1 MSSSTPA
8 DHLARQQALDP
19 EQSFAVSAPAGS
31 GKTGLLTQ
39 RVLKLL
45 QRCEHPE
52 EVLCITFTR
61 KAAFEM
67 SERIL
72 GALEFAAQQPKP
84 DAEHEQLSW
93 QLARDVLAR
102 DAENNWQLLS
112 NPSRLRIQ
120 TIDGLCRS
128 ISKQLPLS
136 SGLGALPDTLE
147 LPEQAY
153 AQAVGEFLQV
163 LKTDQPARDHL
174 LILLRH
180 LDNNIDRLESLLTS
194 LLARRE
200 QWMPHLLGV
209 RHSNAK
215 QALENTLSQLYR
227 EHLDQ
232 CIELLAPFASDLALA
247 ADFAGS
253 NLAQSNPDNPIA
265 ACAGITALPSNSPEE
280 HQQWLSVLE
289 LLLTKK
295 HLWRGRLTKNE
306 GFPSDGDKAAKA
318 LVKLRK
324 GELLELIGSLGEQ
337 PGLLELLEQLRG
349 LPPVHYS
356 DSQWQLLDSLTYL
369 LPQLAAYL
377 RLSFQALGATDFNE
391 VTQAAL
397 QALGS
402 SDEPGEALLK
412 LDYSIKHILV
422 DEFQD
427 TASPQMALL
436 QKLTTGWEPGD
447 GRTLFIVGD
456 GMQSCYG
463 FRDANVGLFLE
474 AHAHGIGD
482 IALNSLQLNVNFR
495 SQAGVVNWV
504 NQTFDGAYPKQDD
517 ISRGAVKYSSS
528 KAFKPELNI
537 DAVNCYACVADEDDE
552 RATLSA
558 RHAEADKVVAIIR
571 DAQQTRPDDNIA
583 VLVRSRPH
591 LKFILQKLSEANL
604 SWQATEIDALMSRMA
619 IVDLL
624 SITKALDAPGNRIAW
639 LSFLR
644 SPLIGLSLGD
654 LHALTQFGRSAEHS
668 DWPLIW
674 EQLQHYQ
681 ANDRISDSGR
691 KILDR
696 CVPILQA
703 SWQERRRKS
712 LRTSIQGLWLSLGGP
727 AALTDPSDLENCHSF
742 FELIER
748 HDRGGTIE
756 RWPNFEQAVKRLY
769 AMPAANGNDKLQVM
783 TIHKSKGLEF
793 DTVIIPG
800 LDKPPRQDDKEL
812 LLWQERIDTSGEAH
826 LLLGPLAP
834 AGEDADPLYRYL
846 RSESQRKDTLEST
859 RLLYVGCTRAIKQLH
874 LLGALKQKDGKLKAP
889 TDKSLLARIWPAFA
903 EQCKNIEATKSTV
916 TQPDNISADTNN
928 TISHSCQAIARL
940 APEWRMPQLAPNN
953 LLQDYR
959 GNYASD
965 TINSD
970 DLLENPLNHPQG
982 ETDEALIARHTG
994 TVIHSTLEQLCI
1006 DGIASWTPQRIERQR
1021 SFWRVQLLQLGVPGA
1036 SVADACA
1043 RIAKHIHSAVCDS
1056 ASNWIF
1062 DASLEQSACELS
1074 LLHKGREF
1082 IIDRTFVRDGNR
1094 WIIDYKSSEPNLGES
1109 LEAFLERES
1118 NAYRAQLQDYAQA
1131 IAATENAIAHTYLYF
1146 PVLKCLHKVDF
1157 AVPKMQ

>member
-1 MSSSTPA
+1 MSSASNQLASQPA
-8 DHLARQQALDP
+8 DHLARAQALDP

-67 SERIL
+67 SERII

-102 DAENNWQLLS
+102 DAELNWQLLS

-128 ISKQLPLS
+128 IAKQLPLS
-136 SGLGALPDTLE
+136 SGLGALPDTLD

-153 AQAVGEFLQV
+153 AQAVSEFLQV
-163 LKTDQPARDHL
+163 LKTDSPAREHL
-174 LILLRH
+174 LLLLKH
-180 LDNNIDRLESLLTS
+180 LDNNIDLLESLLIS

-200 QWMPHLLGV
+200 QWMPHLLGA
-209 RHSNAK
+209 RHHNARD
-215 QALENTLSQLYR
+215 ALEGALSQLYR

-232 CIELLAPFASDLALA
+232 CIEMLAPFASDLALA

-265 ACAGITALPSNSPEE
+265 ACAGITGLPSNAPED
-280 HQQWLSVLE
+280 HNQWLSVLE

-295 HLWRGRLTKNE
+295 HQWRGRLSKNE
-306 GFPSDGDKAAKA
+306 GYPSDGDKTAKA

-324 GELLELIGSLGEQ
+324 DELLALIGHLSEQ
-337 PGLLELLEQLRG
+337 PGLLEHLEQVRD
-349 LPPVHYS
+349 LPPTHYS

-377 RLSFQALGATDFNE
+377 RLSFQQLGATDFSE

-397 QALGS
+397 LALGS

-436 QKLTTGWEPGD
+436 QKLTAGWEPGD

-474 AHAHGIGD
+474 AHSHGIGD

-495 SQAGVVNWV
+495 SQAGVVDWV
-504 NQTFDGAYPKQDD
+504 NETFHSAYPEQDD
-517 ISRGAVKYSSS
+517 ISRGAVKYSPS
-528 KAFKPELNI
+528 KAFKALLDI
-537 DAVNCYACVADEDDE
+537 DAVTCYACVADEGDE
-552 RATLSA
+552 QAALSS
-558 RHAEADKVVAIIR
+558 RHAEADKVVEIIR
-571 DAQQTRPDDNIA
+571 ASQQARPDDKIA

-591 LKFILQKLSEANL
+591 LKFILQKLTEAEL
-604 SWQATEIDALMSRMA
+604 SWQATEIDALISRMA
-619 IVDLL
+619 IVDLQ
-624 SITKALDAPGNRIAW
+624 SMTQALDSPANRIAW
-639 LSFLR
+639 LALLR
-644 SPLIGLSLGD
+644 SPLIGLSLDD
-654 LHALTQFGRSAEHS
+654 LHALSHFKRSADDKH
-668 DWPLIW
+668 WPLIW
-674 EQLQHYQ
+674 QQLQRYQ
-681 ANDRISDSGR
+681 ENPQISDRGR
-691 KILDR
+691 RILDR
-696 CVPILQA
+696 CMPMLN
-703 SWQERRRKS
+703 SHYQERRRKS
-712 LRTSIQGLWLSLGGP
+712 LRASIQGLWLSLGGP
-727 AALTDPSDLENCHSF
+727 AALIEPADLDNCHSF
-742 FELIER
+742 FDLLDR
-748 HDRGGTIE
+748 HDRGGNIE
-756 RWPNFEQAVKRLY
+756 CWPKFEQAVKRLY

-793 DTVIIPG
+793 ETVIIPG
-800 LDKPPRQDDKEL
+800 LDKSPRQDDKEL
-812 LLWQERIDTSGEAH
+812 LLWQERLDAHGEAQ

-846 RSESQRKDTLEST
+846 RAEAQRKDTLEST

-874 LLGALKQKDGKLKAP
+874 LLGAIKEKDETLKAP
-889 TDKSLLARIWPAFA
+889 ASKSLLARIWPTFA
-903 EQCKNIEATKSTV
+903 QQCHTVAARQQTIAATGTAKAH
-916 TQPDNISADTNN
+916 SA
-928 TISHSCQAIARL
+928 QAIARL
-940 APEWRMPQLAPNN
+940 VPSWQMPVLPANN
-953 LLQDYR
+953 ILQDYR
-959 GNYASD
+959 GNFARDIASGD
-965 TINSD
+965 EHD
-970 DLLENPLNHPQG
+970 NPLNHP
-982 ETDEALIARHTG
+982 ERESDEALCARHTG
-994 TVIHSTLEQLCI
+994 TVIHSALEQLCY
-1006 DGIASWTPQRIERQR
+1006 DGIDVWTPDRIERQR
-1021 SFWRVQLLQLGVPGA
+1021 PFWRAQLLQLGVAGTFID
-1036 SVADACA
+1036 SACS
-1043 RIAKHIHSAVCDS
+1043 RIASQVHSAATDS

-1062 DASLEQSACELS
+1062 DAALEQSACELT
-1074 LLHKGREF
+1074 LLHKGREL
-1082 IIDRTFVRDGNR
+1082 IIDRTFINQGER
-1094 WIIDYKSSEPNLGES
+1094 WIVDYKSSEPSTGES
-1109 LEAFLERES
+1109 VEAFLERETDIYQS
-1118 NAYRAQLQDYAQA
+1118 QLQGYAQA
-1131 IAATENAIAHTYLYF
+1131 IAAGENRSARTFLYF
-1146 PVLKCLHKVDF
+1146 PALKCLHKVDF

>member
-1 MSSSTPA
+1 MSSSQPA
-8 DHLARQQALDP
+8 DHLARKQALDP

-72 GALEFAAQQPKP
+72 GALEFAATQAKP
-84 DAEHEQLSW
+84 EAEHEQLSW
-93 QLARDVLAR
+93 QLARDVLDR
-102 DAENNWQLLS
+102 DAEHNWQLLN

-136 SGLGALPDTLE
+136 SGLGALPDTLD

-153 AQAVGEFLQV
+153 AQAVSEFLQV
-163 LKTDQPARDHL
+163 LKTDSPAKDHL
-174 LILLRH
+174 LILLKH
-180 LDNNIDRLESLLTS
+180 LDNNIDVLENLLIS

-200 QWMPHLLGV
+200 QWMTHLFQV
-209 RHSNAK
+209 RHDNAK
-215 QALENTLSQLYR
+215 QTLESTLSQLYR

-247 ADFAGS
+247 ADFAGA

-265 ACAGITALPSNSPEE
+265 ACAGMKSLPSNSPDE
-280 HQQWLSVLE
+280 HPLWLSVLE

-324 GELLELIGSLGEQ
+324 GELLELIAGLSEQ
-337 PGLLELLEQLRG
+337 AGLLEHLEQLRD

-377 RLSFQALGATDFNE
+377 RLSFQQLGATDFSE

-436 QKLTTGWEPGD
+436 QKLTAGWEPGD

-474 AHAHGIGD
+474 AHSRGIGD
-482 IALNSLQLNVNFR
+482 IDLHSLQLNVNFR
-495 SQAGVVNWV
+495 SQAGVVDWV
-504 NQTFDGAYPKQDD
+504 NQTFDHAYPEQDD
-517 ISRGAVKYSSS
+517 ISRGAVKYSPSQ
-528 KAFKPELNI
+528 AFKAELDI
-537 DAVNCYACVADEDDE
+537 SAVTCYASVADEDDDQ
-552 RATLSA
+552 ATLSS

-571 DAQQTRPDDNIA
+571 DTQQTRPDDNIA

-591 LKFILQKLSEANL
+591 LKFILEKLTEADL
-604 SWQATEIDALMSRMA
+604 SWQATEIDALISRMA

-624 SITKALDAPGNRIAW
+624 SITRALDSPASRIAW
-639 LSFLR
+639 LALLR
-644 SPLIGLSLGD
+644 SPLIGLSLSD
-654 LHALTQFGRSAEHS
+654 MHALCQFNRSGDDNS
-668 DWPLIW
+668 WPLIW

-681 ANDRISDSGR
+681 DNALISTSGR

-696 CVPILQA
+696 CMPILRA

-712 LRTSIQGLWLSLGGP
+712 LRASIQGLWLSLGGP
-727 AALTDPSDLENCHSF
+727 AALADPSDVENCHSY

-748 HDRGGTIE
+748 HDRGGNIE

-800 LDKPPRQDDKEL
+800 LDKSPRQDDKEL
-812 LLWQERIDTSGEAH
+812 LLWQERIDSHGETH

-834 AGEDADPLYRYL
+834 AGEETDPLYRYL
-846 RSESQRKDTLEST
+846 RTEAQRKDTLEST

-874 LLGALKQKDGKLKAP
+874 LLGAIKQKDDKLKAP
-889 TDKSLLARIWPAFA
+889 ASKSLLARIWPTFA
-903 EQCKNIEATKSTV
+903 EQCQTFEATKHSSPSSGDST
-916 TQPDNISADTNN
+916 
-928 TISHSCQAIARL
+928 HSNGQAIVRL
-940 APEWRMPQLAPNN
+940 TPQWQMPKLQPNDI
-953 LLQDYR
+953 LMDYR
-959 GNYASD
+959 GNFSND
-965 TINSD
+965 IVNSD
-970 DLLENPLNHPQG
+970 EIQENPLNHPQG
-982 ETDEALIARHTG
+982 ESDEARCARHTG
-994 TVIHSTLEQLCI
+994 TVIHSALEQLCI
-1006 DGIASWTPQRIERQR
+1006 DGLERWAPQRIEQQR
-1021 SFWRVQLLQLGVPGA
+1021 PFWRAQLLQLGVDSA
-1036 SVADACA
+1036 SIADACS
-1043 RIAKHIHSAVCDS
+1043 RIARQIHSAATDS
-1056 ASNWIF
+1056 SSNWIF

-1074 LLHKGREF
+1074 LLHKGREV
-1082 IIDRTFVRDGNR
+1082 IIDRTFIHSGER
-1094 WIIDYKSSEPNLGES
+1094 WIIDYKSSEPSAGES
-1109 LEAFLERES
+1109 LKAFLERES
-1118 NAYRAQLQDYAQA
+1118 DSYRGQLKGYAQA
-1131 IAATENAIAHTYLYF
+1131 LAATENCTARTFLYF
-1146 PVLKCLHKVDF
+1146 PALKCLHKVDF
-1157 AVPKMQ
+1157 AVPIMQ